1 MIYIHFPKPLSL
13 INPQAMSIH
22 APLSPEAL
30 DRLRQQ
36 RRNTTISS
44 LVISILAVVL
54 IALILGIFLLPNI
67 LKETSVI
74 VTYASSLEEPK
85 EVQEKKVTTK
95 VMRKPSS
102 PSSSMAR
109 VIAANTQSAVA
120 VPVPDQTASAPSLD
134 FGDGDDFG
142 SGWGDGNGTGGGGY
156 LFGRQINSRNL
167 GVVLD
172 ISGSAHAYLGEAIAE
187 IDKSFPTA
195 HIVLVVGCGM
205 SDGNLSVSG
214 GGKVPGKPRIVDY
227 QKMDSEKKHNS
238 LPRSGPAQLELFY
251 KKIGS
256 KRSKELRELFKK
268 RDNLYLLYGGD
279 IMATHIAF
287 EHVLD
292 KNVDYIYWFADFAD
306 KTSPSI
312 IENLSK
318 KLKFDQVTLIS
329 HNFLGKPV
337 GKLAKEMT
345 LKTGGSVIEVIP
357 GKKK

>member
-1 MIYIHFPKPLSL
+1 
-13 INPQAMSIH
+13 MSIH
-22 APLSPEAL
+22 APLKPEAL
-30 DRLRQQ
+30 ERLHKQ
-36 RRNTTISS
+36 RRNSTISS
-44 LVISILAVVL
+44 LVISILTVVV

-67 LKETSVI
+67 LKETPVI
-74 VTYASSLEEPK
+74 VTYASSLEEQT
-85 EVQEKKVTTK
+85 EVQQKKVTTK

-109 VIAANTQSAVA
+109 VIAANTQSAVS
-120 VPVPDQTASAPSLD
+120 VPVPDQITSAPSLD

-142 SGWGDGNGTGGGGY
+142 SGWGDGNGTGGGGGS
-156 LFGRQINSRNL
+156 LFGRQISSNNL
-167 GVVLD
+167 GVILD
-172 ISGSAHAYLGEAIAE
+172 ISGSAHAYLGEAIDE
-187 IDKSFPTA
+187 IEKSFPTA

-214 GGKVPGKPRIVDY
+214 GGKVPGKPRIVEY
-227 QKMDSEKKHNS
+227 RKMDSEKKYNS

-256 KRSKELRELFKK
+256 KRSKQLRELFKK

-287 EHVLD
+287 EHVL
-292 KNVDYIYWFADFAD
+292 NESVDHIYWFADFAD

-312 IENLSK
+312 IEDLTK
-318 KLKFDQVTLIS
+318 KLKFNQVTLIS

-345 LKTGGSVIEVIP
+345 LKTGGSVIEMIP